1 MYYLFIIISMA
12 VISVVDIFCIPA
24 VTETAWYVIGFVC
37 LTTLAVVIIDLI
49 FAGIVRWI
57 LPVKFFSPDKT
68 SFAAGKKECRFYEK
82 LGIKNWKDK
91 IPELGKL
98 TNFRKNKI
106 RDPKNNE
113 YVKRYITEANYGVAV
128 HISGIIFGFAVVLVN
143 LKYWYCIGIPIAVVN
158 AVYNALSLFILRYN
172 LPKLHTLY
180 KLNERRERLEKR
192 RAEESVSAENPKT
205 ESDNSAEKIQS
216 LKAGSNTSAD
226 SSEQNG

>member
-1 MYYLFIIISMA
+1 MYYLFILISMA
-12 VISVVDIFCIPA
+12 IISVVDIFCIPA
-24 VTETAWYVIGFVC
+24 VKETAWYVIGFVC
-37 LTTLAVVIIDLI
+37 LSTFAVVVIDLI

-57 LPVKFFSPDKT
+57 LPVKFFSHDKT
-68 SFAAGKKECRFYEK
+68 SFSAGKKECRFYEK
-82 LGIKNWKDK
+82 LGIKKWKDK

-143 LKYWYCIGIPIAVVN
+143 LKYWYCIGLPIAVVN
-158 AVYNALSLFILRYN
+158 AIYNALSLFILRYN

-192 RAEESVSAENPKT
+192 RAAET
-205 ESDNSAEKIQS
+205 ERSESD
-216 LKAGSNTSAD
+216 SAD
-226 SSEQNG
+226 NPDTVGAAE